1 MSTNGGET
9 EMTEHDEW
17 ITPQEFGEATGD
29 KAAVGTRMLVDGR
42 PAVYCRE
49 PTYGMLAARWTDVE
63 DGYAVNL
70 GTHEGLFHRSGIN
83 AVLEPH
89 EQEEA

>member
-1 MSTNGGET
+1 
-9 EMTEHDEW
+9 MTETKEW
-17 ITPQEFGEATGD
+17 LTPPEFAEATGG
-29 KAAVGTRMLVDGR
+29 KAVSGTRMLVDGR
-42 PAVYCRE
+42 PAVYCMH
-49 PTYGMLAARWTDVE
+49 PTIGLLAARWTDVE

-70 GTHEGLFHRSGIN
+70 GTHEVLFHRSGIN